1 MHTFGLAPSLAS
13 VKRLLGCLTLLRI
26 SAILLALLM
35 SHWLSH
41 CHNQEG
47 TLWIENDTHLT
58 LNPEDYLQLV
68 HFLSSWGGH
77 TWLQST
83 EYYSLN
89 SPQSK
94 QFNVGYSHEIS
105 WWDGAWS
112 NNSLNILK
120 LFSRHI
126 MARLCRMG
134 VCQNMFFI
142 GEILSEKYAPK
153 GKFARLGFGLEYS
166 DCVEVEKISTWMPFV
181 PFVSR
186 GSLLSIIEA
195 EVRCE

>member
-58 LNPEDYLQLV
+58 LNPENYLQLV

-94 QFNVGYSHEIS
+94 QFNVVAGYSHEIL

-112 NNSLNILK
+112 KHFSKYSQTFFKTHYGHTVQDGCLPKYVFYWRNI
-120 LFSRHI
+120 
-126 MARLCRMG
+126 
-134 VCQNMFFI
+134 
-142 GEILSEKYAPK
+142 EW
-153 GKFARLGFGLEYS
+153 
-166 DCVEVEKISTWMPFV
+166 KICS
-181 PFVSR
+181 
-186 GSLLSIIEA
+186 
-195 EVRCE
+195 

>member
-94 QFNVGYSHEIS
+94 QFNVVAGYSHEIL

-112 NNSLNILK
+112 NNSLNILN
-120 LFSRHI
+120 LFARHI
-126 MARLCRMG
+126 MAKLCRMSAKICFSIKKYW
-134 VCQNMFFI
+134 VKNM
-142 GEILSEKYAPK
+142 
-153 GKFARLGFGLEYS
+153 
-166 DCVEVEKISTWMPFV
+166 
-181 PFVSR
+181 
-186 GSLLSIIEA
+186 LLKVNLQDSVLVWSIRTVWRWKKSQPE
-195 EVRCE
+195 CHLYHL